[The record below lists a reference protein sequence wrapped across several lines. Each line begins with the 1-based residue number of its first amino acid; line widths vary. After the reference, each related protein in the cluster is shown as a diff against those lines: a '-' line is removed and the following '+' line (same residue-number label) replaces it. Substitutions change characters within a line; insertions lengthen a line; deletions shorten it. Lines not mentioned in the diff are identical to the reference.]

1 MPSAATQTRTILV
14 VEDDTALRT
23 VYRASLK
30 AAGFH
35 VIAVSDGLTAL
46 QQLDSDV
53 SPDAVVLDLV
63 LPRLSGADFARELRA
78 RRETRD
84 IPIIIVT
91 GTDEAGIEGV
101 DVECVLRKPFL
112 PERLI
117 EAVDVC
123 LRKRGSG

>member
-1 MPSAATQTRTILV
+1 MPSAPARTWTILV

-30 AAGFH
+30 QARFR
-35 VIAVSDGLTAL
+35 VVAVSDGLAAL

-53 SPDAVVLDLV
+53 LPDAVVLDLA
-63 LPRLSGADFARELRA
+63 LPKLSGADFGRELRA
-78 RRETRD
+78 RRDTRD

-91 GTDEAGIEGV
+91 GTDETDIEGL
-101 DVECVLRKPFL
+101 DVERVLRKPFL